1 MSGSDAPTHNELSA
15 MKVDELRN
23 ICGELGLMVSGKKA
37 ELIDRILA
45 QYEPKDAAVVG
56 SDISRDIV
64 KDSPETEVG
73 DAVDRLL
80 AKFEGKGDVEEAE
93 DVEVSVEEL
102 IHPSAALPE
111 DAPKIPKEG
120 LPDGWTLE
128 QWAHYGK
135 EWLERG
141 DGRGQEKPAVE
152 KDEIMVADIVEE
164 PANTKSDDEDTWK
177 NPREGPG
184 RHSY

>member
-1 MSGSDAPTHNELSA
+1 MVVYLEV
-15 MKVDELRN
+15 VDSF
-23 ICGELGLMVSGKKA
+23 VS
-37 ELIDRILA
+37 
-45 QYEPKDAAVVG
+45 Q
-56 SDISRDIV
+56 DIV

-93 DVEVSVEEL
+93 AVEVRVEEL
-102 IHPSAALPE
+102 VTSSAALPE
-111 DAPKIPKEG
+111 DSPEIPKEG

-141 DGRGQEKPAVE
+141 DV
-152 KDEIMVADIVEE
+152 
-164 PANTKSDDEDTWK
+164 
-177 NPREGPG
+177 
-184 RHSY
+184 